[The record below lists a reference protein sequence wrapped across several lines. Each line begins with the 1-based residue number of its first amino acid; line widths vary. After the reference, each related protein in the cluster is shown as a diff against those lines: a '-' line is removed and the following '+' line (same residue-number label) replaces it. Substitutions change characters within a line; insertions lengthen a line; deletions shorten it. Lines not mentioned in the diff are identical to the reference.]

1 MYDLLELQNANG
13 LVISY
18 SHAST
23 SSDGAIH
30 EWLTCGS
37 EVFREQQ
44 RERAQ
49 ASLMRQLF
57 PHGVPMGVMGDG
69 SNDRSQTEQEALA
82 TRFLGGDGKPFNG
95 FYDLATL
102 DLSTSSDGRS
112 PDAQCITACYATS
125 LDQLN
130 KFEGFLF
137 MSD

>member
-1 MYDLLELQNANG
+1 MRHERWRTACRG
-13 LVISY
+13 LRWRL
-18 SHAST
+18 A
-23 SSDGAIH
+23 
-30 EWLTCGS
+30 
-37 EVFREQQ
+37 
-44 RERAQ
+44 ER
-49 ASLMRQLF
+49 LKPL
-57 PHGVPMGVMGDG
+57 PMGVMGDG